1 MNQINRGV
9 KHLANTVF
17 LLFLS
22 IGIQV
27 SPWRGAGLAVPVFS
41 LRSNEDV
48 GVGEFL
54 DIKLLVDFS
63 IKCGLHLIQLLP
75 VNDTSVNGMWWDSY
89 PYRYA
94 DEVCFLYLNLFIS
107 RFHCSTLTFGTLP
120 FSFIS
125 KRL

>member
-1 MNQINRGV
+1 M
-9 KHLANTVF
+9 
-17 LLFLS
+17 
-22 IGIQV
+22 

-41 LRSNEDV
+41 LRSTEGI

-63 IKCGLHLIQLLP
+63 IKCGLHMIQLLP

-94 DEVCFLYLNLFIS
+94 IEHNLLLFRISSSMFHLIISFMFIFCIS
-107 RFHCSTLTFGTLP
+107 PRAYFYFRTFVVVP
-120 FSFIS
+120 IQFFSI
-125 KRL
+125 